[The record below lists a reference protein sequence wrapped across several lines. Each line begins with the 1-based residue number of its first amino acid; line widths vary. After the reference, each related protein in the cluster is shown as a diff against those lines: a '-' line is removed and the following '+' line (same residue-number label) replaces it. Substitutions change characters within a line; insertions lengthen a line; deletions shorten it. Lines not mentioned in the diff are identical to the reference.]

1 MATIS
6 SCASTA
12 GPRASRWCAS
22 VPTSRARAS
31 ARSASSSSCENTA
44 GAAWARAPR
53 ARCSRASPA
62 DGRWRCSRGTPRSA
76 SGAASSDA
84 WPSAASARVGATT
97 AISHSS
103 CGTSTPRVR
112 PRARGLSAAR
122 PGGDARMTGEPPC
135 VDGHAAAARHRR
147 HALDGLEGANQ
158 HAAGPAR
165 GVGDRVQTVVDAV
178 VEVDVG
184 VAARAVE
191 QRAAAGTER
200 GVRGFVLG
208 PEVRLHL
215 DDAPGRRRAAVSRD
229 DDAAEEVARD
239 GGRGTEVERAG
250 ERPRRGR
257 AAAPRG
263 ARASRSRTRWPP
275 GSAAPPPS

>member
-1 MATIS
+1 MPTR
-6 SCASTA
+6 
-12 GPRASRWCAS
+12 GPRASRKSRGPSAGRM
-22 VPTSRARAS
+22 TSGPRV
-31 ARSASSSSCENTA
+31 RSA
-44 GAAWARAPR
+44 PL
-53 ARCSRASPA
+53 SRSVRP
-62 DGRWRCSRGTPRSA
+62 
-76 SGAASSDA
+76 
-84 WPSAASARVGATT
+84 SARVRLPGPLA
-97 AISHSS
+97 S
-103 CGTSTPRVR
+103 R
-112 PRARGLSAAR
+112 RGVAV
-122 PGGDARMTGEPPC
+122 DARRLASGPGNLT
-135 VDGHAAAARHRR
+135 R
-147 HALDGLEGANQ
+147 ALDGLEGANQ

-165 GVGDRVQTVVDAV
+165 RVGDRVQTVVDAE

-215 DDAPGRRRAAVSRD
+215 DDAPGRRRAAASRD